1 MGDGVDARRAA
12 VARAR
17 SLTELLAAHGDVEA
31 FLETPYGVAYIPH
44 REAVHGWDEERV
56 ASELESLT
64 SDMEASEEH
73 P

>member
-1 MGDGVDARRAA
+1 MADDVDARRAA

-17 SLTELLAAHGDVEA
+17 SLTELLAAHGDVES
-31 FLETPYGVAYIPH
+31 FLETPYGVAYLAH

-56 ASELESLT
+56 ASELKGLV
-64 SDMEASEEH
+64 SDVNATDGR